1 MANLQSIATNP
12 SVVPTTHTSIP
23 TGHSMGLHPLVP
35 AGTSMP
41 ISAAPTM
48 GSGSASMGAAIN
60 PSMAAS
66 AAVHPTAATN
76 ATPHQ
81 KMQLIKSE
89 RHLFSSSD
97 DSMVMR
103 QIIATHSPDGR
114 DIDTRPLL
122 HVIEEVLHR
131 ATPSVVVETPPQME
145 VVEDRMQRNG
155 IIGMLEA
162 LAYPIHR
169 ISCEIS
175 CKCTGRGDAHATTVA
190 LFNQLSS
197 YTWDAKVVLALAAFA
212 VSYGEFWLTAQ
223 LYTVNPLAKSV
234 AMLKQIPDIIEH
246 TDVLKLRFDALNN
259 LIKSMLDVTKCI
271 IEFKELPTEYI
282 SPDTSPMSTALTHIP
297 TAVYWT
303 IRSVVACASQII
315 GLIGLGHEY
324 LSSTTEAWELSSLAH
339 KVNNIHGHLT
349 KQLSLCHRDIDEKK
363 HIEAYQTL
371 VRLFDTIHVDNM
383 KILKALINNKEDLP
397 LVDGLTKK
405 RVSVDVLRRKIVIL
419 FISDLDISREELFI
433 LTQIYNDHLSTGK
446 LERHYEMVWLPVLD
460 KSAPW
465 ANSKQEAFDN
475 LVSEMPWYSLYHPT
489 ILDTAVIKYIKD
501 VWRFDKKLMLVVL
514 DQQGRV
520 VCPNAQHMMWIW
532 GSLAY
537 PFSSAREE
545 ALWREETW
553 GLELLVDGIDTLIL
567 TWIKENRFICL
578 FGGEDIDWIRRFTS
592 AMRHVVQETR
602 IPLQMVYVGK
612 SNPKERVRR
621 AMAAIAEENL
631 SGYWPDPVMMWFFWV
646 RLESMLHSKMQAG
659 RNIDN
664 DPIMQEVMQMMSFDG
679 SEEGWAVVSRGS
691 AEIVKT
697 NGRKIVDCLGK
708 FEEWKEGV
716 EKDGFVS
723 ALTAALVPY
732 ETHEHCTR
740 LILPGDTGRIQDN
753 VICAECR
760 KPMEKYIL
768 YRCCND

>member
-1 MANLQSIATNP
+1 MEVLED
-12 SVVPTTHTSIP
+12 
-23 TGHSMGLHPLVP
+23 
-35 AGTSMP
+35 
-41 ISAAPTM
+41 
-48 GSGSASMGAAIN
+48 
-60 PSMAAS
+60 
-66 AAVHPTAATN
+66 
-76 ATPHQ
+76 
-81 KMQLIKSE
+81 KMQPNEI
-89 RHLFSSSD
+89 
-97 DSMVMR
+97 M
-103 QIIATHSPDGR
+103 
-114 DIDTRPLL
+114 
-122 HVIEEVLHR
+122 
-131 ATPSVVVETPPQME
+131 
-145 VVEDRMQRNG
+145 
-155 IIGMLEA
+155 GMLEA

-175 CKCTGRGDAHATTVA
+175 CKCTGGGDTHATTVA

-246 TDVLKLRFDALNN
+246 ADVLKPRFDALNN

-271 IEFKELPTEYI
+271 IEFKELPSEYI

-315 GLIGLGHEY
+315 GLIGLGDEY
-324 LSSTTEAWELSSLAH
+324 LNSTTEAWELSSLAH

-349 KQLSLCHRDIDEKK
+349 KQLSLCHRHIDEKK
-363 HIEAYQTL
+363 HVEAYQTL
-371 VRLFDTIHVDNM
+371 VRLFESTHVDNM
-383 KILKALINNKEDLP
+383 KILKALINNREDMP
-397 LVDGLTKK
+397 LIEGSTKK

-419 FISDLDISREELFI
+419 FISDLDISHELYI
-433 LTQIYNDHLSTGK
+433 LTQIYNDHLSK
-446 LERHYEMVWLPVLD
+446 KMERRYEMVWLPVHD

-465 ANSKQEAFDN
+465 TTSKQEAFN
-475 LVSEMPWYSLYHPT
+475 RLVSDMPWYSLYHPMK
-489 ILDTAVIKYIKD
+489 LDAAAIKYIKE
-501 VWRFDKKLMLVVL
+501 VWRFDKKPLLVVL
-514 DQQGRV
+514 DPQGKV
-520 VCPNAQHMMWIW
+520 VCPNAMHMMWIW

-553 GLELLVDGIDTLIL
+553 GLELLVDEIDTLIL
-567 TWIKENRFICL
+567 TWIKQERFICL
-578 FGGEDIDWIRRFTS
+578 YGGEDIDWIRRFTS
-592 AMRHVVQETR
+592 AMRHVVQETG
-602 IPLQMVYVGK
+602 IPLHMVYVGK

-621 AMAAIAEENL
+621 AVAVIAEEKL
-631 SGYWPDPVMMWFFWV
+631 SGYWQDPIMMWFFWV

-691 AEIVKT
+691 VEIVKAH
-697 NGRKIVDCLGK
+697 GRKIVDCLGK
-708 FEEWKEGV
+708 FQEWKGGV
-716 EKDGFVS
+716 EKDGFVP

-760 KPMEKYIL
+760 KPMEKFIL
-768 YRCCND
+768 YRCCTD

>member
-1 MANLQSIATNP
+1 MANLQSMTTGP
-12 SVVPTTHTSIP
+12 SVVPTTHPSIP

-48 GSGSASMGAAIN
+48 GSGSASMGAAVN
-60 PSMAAS
+60 PSMSVAS
-66 AAVHPTAATN
+66 VVHPTVAATV
-76 ATPHQ
+76 TPQQ

-122 HVIEEVLHR
+122 RVIEDVLHH
-131 ATPSVVVETPPQME
+131 ATPTVIVATPPDME
-145 VVEDRMQRNG
+145 VVEDRMQYAG
-155 IIGMLEA
+155 TMGMLEA
-162 LAYPIHR
+162 LAYTIHR
-169 ISCEIS
+169 ISCEIT
-175 CKCTGRGDAHATTVA
+175 CKCTGGGDAHATTVV
-190 LFNQLSS
+190 LFNQLSNYS
-197 YTWDAKVVLALAAFA
+197 WDAKVVLALAAFA

-234 AMLKQIPDIIEH
+234 AMLKQVPDILEH
-246 TDVLKLRFDALNN
+246 TDVLKPRFDALNN

-271 IEFKELPTEYI
+271 IEFKELPTQYI

-315 GLIGLGHEY
+315 GLIGLSHEY

-349 KQLSLCHRDIDEKK
+349 KQLSLCHNHIDEKK

-371 VRLFDTIHVDNM
+371 VHLFDTIHVDNM
-383 KILKALINNKEDLP
+383 KILKALIYNKEDLP

-465 ANSKQEAFDN
+465 TNSKQEAFN
-475 LVSEMPWYSLYHPT
+475 HLVSEMPWYSLYHPK
-489 ILDTAVIKYIKD
+489 ILDAAVIKYIKE
-501 VWRFDKKLMLVVL
+501 VWRFDKKPMLVVL
-514 DQQGRV
+514 DPQGRV
-520 VCPNAQHMMWIW
+520 VCPNALHMMWIW
-532 GSLAY
+532 GSLAF

-545 ALWREETW
+545 ALWRDETW
-553 GLELLVDGIDTLIL
+553 RLELLVDEIDPLIP
-567 TWIKENRFICL
+567 TWIKEDRFICL
-578 FGGEDIDWIRRFTS
+578 YGGENIDWIRRFTS
-592 AMRHVVQETR
+592 AMRHVVQETK
-602 IPLQMVYVGK
+602 IPLEMVYVGK
-612 SNPKERVRR
+612 SNPRERVRR
-621 AMAAIAEENL
+621 AVTTIAEEKL
-631 SGYWPDPVMMWFFWV
+631 SGYWPDLVMMWFFWV

-691 AEIVKT
+691 TEIVKAP
-697 NGRKIVDCLGK
+697 GRKIVDCLGK
-708 FEEWKEGV
+708 FEEWKGGV
-716 EKDGFVS
+716 ERDGFVP

-768 YRCCND
+768 YRCCTD

>member
-1 MANLQSIATNP
+1 
-12 SVVPTTHTSIP
+12 
-23 TGHSMGLHPLVP
+23 
-35 AGTSMP
+35 MP

-48 GSGSASMGAAIN
+48 GSGSASIGAAVN
-60 PSMAAS
+60 PSMS
-66 AAVHPTAATN
+66 AAAVVHPTMATS

-122 HVIEEVLHR
+122 HVIEDVLRH
-131 ATPSVVVETPPQME
+131 ATPTVIVATPPDME
-145 VVEDRMQRNG
+145 VVEDRMQYAG
-155 IIGMLEA
+155 TMGMLEA
-162 LAYPIHR
+162 LAYTIHR

-175 CKCTGRGDAHATTVA
+175 CKCTGGGDAHATTVV
-190 LFNQLSS
+190 LFNQLSNYS
-197 YTWDAKVVLALAAFA
+197 WDAKVVLALAAFA

-234 AMLKQIPDIIEH
+234 AMLKQVPDILEH
-246 TDVLKLRFDALNN
+246 TDVLKPRFDALNN
-259 LIKSMLDVTKCI
+259 LIKSMLNVTKCI
-271 IEFKELPTEYI
+271 IEFKELPTQYI
-282 SPDTSPMSTALTHIP
+282 SPDASPMSTALTHIP

-339 KVNNIHGHLT
+339 KV
-349 KQLSLCHRDIDEKK
+349 
-363 HIEAYQTL
+363 
-371 VRLFDTIHVDNM
+371 
-383 KILKALINNKEDLP
+383 
-397 LVDGLTKK
+397 
-405 RVSVDVLRRKIVIL
+405 SVDVLRRKIVIL
-419 FISDLDISREELFI
+419 FISDLDISHDELFI
-433 LTQIYNDHLSTGK
+433 LTQMYNAHLSTVK
-446 LERHYEMVWLPVLD
+446 LERHYEMVWLPVPY

-465 ANSKQEAFDN
+465 TNSKQEAFN
-475 LVSEMPWYSLYHPT
+475 RLVSDMPWYSLYHPK
-489 ILDTAVIKYIKD
+489 ILDAAVIKYIKE
-501 VWRFDKKLMLVVL
+501 VWRFDKKPMLVVL
-514 DQQGRV
+514 DPQGRV
-520 VCPNAQHMMWIW
+520 VCPNALHMMWIW

-545 ALWREETW
+545 ALWRDETW
-553 GLELLVDGIDTLIL
+553 RLELLVDEIDPLIP
-567 TWIKENRFICL
+567 TWIKEDRFICL
-578 FGGEDIDWIRRFTS
+578 YGGDDIDWIRRFTS

-602 IPLQMVYVGK
+602 IPLEMVYVGK
-612 SNPKERVRR
+612 SNPRERVRR
-621 AMAAIAEENL
+621 AMTAIAEEKL
-631 SGYWPDPVMMWFFWV
+631 SGYWEDPVMMRFFWV
-646 RLESMLHSKMQAG
+646 RLESMLHSKMHAG

-679 SEEGWAVVSRGS
+679 SEEGWVVVSRGS
-691 AEIVKT
+691 AEIVKAH
-697 NGRKIVDCLGK
+697 GRKIVECLEK
-708 FEEWKEGV
+708 FEEWKGGV
-716 EKDGFVS
+716 ERDGFVP

-768 YRCCND
+768 YRCCTD